1 MKSSRPSP
9 APPIGFSNVPFVRN
23 HKTQDTGVVFEIRQ
37 NSAVVYG
44 RGARRGVDR
53 TEAQQLTAVENLLTQ
68 QQLGSSKGT
77 GYMSRASRSKVM
89 KNVHRLISMASV
101 PAAKK
106 LRDNSTLGY
115 AQQVCY
121 LTFLTLVLPSAQHQR
136 ADGLPDDA
144 EFKAMMGRFLEDIQR
159 ICGVVHYVWVV
170 EAQQN
175 GNLHAHILIDKFI
188 ENLPAGQ
195 NKVDSVPLRLTKLWN
210 QRLRL
215 EGYIEPYAE
224 KMRAKYVGGFVLD
237 QDLVERRKRWD
248 GAAWCDVLVAVPEV
262 TQRARY
268 AYGVSTDWQE
278 PNTVDIH
285 ALGKAENVAGYIAAY
300 MTKSDSVRP
309 ISGRLT
315 GHSKDLEKISLYQEG
330 FSDEVRAAVVQL
342 AAEGKAKALLVT
354 GSGVFTQQ
362 EYDDNDLRESG
373 VPVLATVYSWKDAD
387 WWAAAPTGYVRRY
400 QSYWRAVLRREYGEA
415 VMPTRPAGM
424 VPLARAQGQIL
435 KANRSLIG
443 A

>member
-1 MKSSRPSP
+1 MKSSRSSP
-9 APPIGFSNVPFVRN
+9 VAGSPIGFSNVPFLR
-23 HKTQDTGVVFEIRQ
+23 KPEAKDTGVVFEIRQ

-44 RGARRGVDR
+44 RGARRGADR

-89 KNVHRLISMASV
+89 KNVHRMMSMASV

-106 LRDNSTLGY
+106 LRRNSTLGY

-121 LTFLTLVLPSAQHQR
+121 LTFLTVVLPSAQHLR

-144 EFKAMMGRFLEDIQR
+144 EFKAMLGRFLEDLQR
-159 ICGVVHYVWVV
+159 ICGVVHYIWVV

-188 ENLPAGQ
+188 ENLPEGQ
-195 NKVDSVPLRLTKLWN
+195 NKVDSVSLRLTKLWN
-210 QRLRL
+210 QRLHL
-215 EGYIEPYAE
+215 AGYIEPYAE
-224 KMRAKYVGGFVLD
+224 KMRAKYAGGFVLD
-237 QDLVERRKRWD
+237 KDLAERRKRWN
-248 GAAWCDVLVAVPEV
+248 GTAWCDVLVAVPEA

-268 AYGVSTDWQE
+268 DYGVATGWQQ
-278 PNTVDIH
+278 PNSVDIH

-300 MTKSDSVRP
+300 LTKSDSVRP

-330 FSDEVRAAVVQL
+330 FSDEVRATVVQL

-362 EYDDNDLRESG
+362 EYDDNDLREAG
-373 VPVLATVYSWKDAD
+373 VPVLATVYSWRDAD
-387 WWAAAPTGYVRRY
+387 WWAAAPAGYVQRY
-400 QSYWRAVLRREYGEA
+400 RSYWRSVLRREYGEA
-415 VMPTRPAGM
+415 TMPTLRPKS
-424 VPLARAQGQIL
+424 Q
-435 KANRSLIG
+435 KALGRIG
-443 A
+443 AKLDREGAA